1 MLYYW
6 DIVGTFLFCVSGALA
21 GRQKVMDFWG
31 TFVMAL
37 VTGTGGGTVRSIL
50 IGDVPPPLFI
60 DPIYIIIAAVAT
72 PCATLFPG
80 LWDRFRREISVVDA
94 LGLGVF
100 VCIGTQVAIDH
111 GLSWWA
117 AVGMGVVTATFGGVI
132 RDILRTEVPLV
143 FRKEIYATAALVGA
157 VLLIGLEH
165 MGLDRQFS
173 IPITT
178 VFIAGVRLLAI
189 RYALNQSSQ

>member
-1 MLYYW
+1 
-6 DIVGTFLFCVSGALA
+6 
-21 GRQKVMDFWG
+21 MDFWG